1 MFFVAER
8 EKEIQEWHEQKLP
21 KVLLGCCGGRL
32 PGRNTKEK
40 GREEEESDE
49 GREER
54 KNRSDIAQEV
64 VASIKEVASAQEDA
78 KSIAQRTV
86 GQSVKQDW
94 DCSHIENEEEEE
106 EEGWQYEDQ
115 IAAQCMR
122 NKSWRR
128 SWNEEGWKESLCS
141 WKSCSN
147 RHLN

>member
-94 DCSHIENEEEEE
+94 TAHISKTKKRRKRKVGN
-106 EEGWQYEDQ
+106 
-115 IAAQCMR
+115 MR
-122 NKSWRR
+122 TRLQHSV
-128 SWNEEGWKESLCS
+128 
-141 WKSCSN
+141 
-147 RHLN
+147 